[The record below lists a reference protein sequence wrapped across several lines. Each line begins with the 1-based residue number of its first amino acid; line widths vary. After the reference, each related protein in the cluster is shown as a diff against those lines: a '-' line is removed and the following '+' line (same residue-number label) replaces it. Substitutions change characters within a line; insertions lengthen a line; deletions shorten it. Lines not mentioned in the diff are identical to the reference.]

1 MHTRRVPL
9 KGVIAG
15 VVTPFDSEGSVNWDE
30 LRHVAESLSASDA
43 DAICIGGFA
52 GQMEGATPEEIFR
65 LCDIVSRS
73 GNKPLAAIIYPDTDS
88 EAIDLIHAVES
99 GGACAIFIAQPHY
112 LSQPDPRGL
121 IDMFARFRGQT
132 RLPILLSNCQKAA
145 MIPVELMTSMVS
157 EGVVDG
163 ILIGGDGIH
172 QIVDL
177 LGLHLE
183 VPVFSAIEDLHYVC
197 LLLGAHGFIS
207 ELAAAF
213 PSEMADMYRAH
224 TEGDHQRARACHER
238 FARLWRALEHPSEQ
252 RARMRCVLNAI
263 GGHPGRPR
271 SPYNIGPRD
280 EFPEVYAA
288 LEREQFIPP
297 R

>member
-1 MHTRRVPL
+1 MRTRGVPL

-15 VVTPFDSEGSVNWDE
+15 VVTPFDSQGSVNWEE
-30 LRHVAESLSASDA
+30 LRHVAESLSASDV
-43 DAICIGGFA
+43 DSVCIGGFA
-52 GQMEGATPEEIFR
+52 GQMEGSTSDEVFR
-65 LCDIVSRS
+65 VCDIVSRS
-73 GNKPLAAIIYPDTDS
+73 AEKSFAAIIYPDTDS

-99 GGACAIFIAQPHY
+99 GGARAIFVAQPHY
-112 LSQPDPRGL
+112 LCQPDPRGL
-121 IDMFARFRGQT
+121 IDMFARFRDQT
-132 RLPILLSNCQKAA
+132 RLPILLSNCQRAA
-145 MIPVELMTSMVS
+145 MIPVELMTSLVS
-157 EGVVDG
+157 EGAVDG

-177 LGLHLE
+177 LCLHLG

-224 TEGDHQRARACHER
+224 LDGNHQRARACHER
-238 FARLWRALEHPSEQ
+238 FARLWRTLEHPSEQ
-252 RARMRCVLNAI
+252 RARMRSVLNAL

-271 SPYNIGPRD
+271 SPYNIGPQGG
-280 EFPEVYAA
+280 FPEVHAA
-288 LEREQFIPP
+288 LEREQFIPA